1 MPRNVTFLGFVYV
14 GFYADLK
21 GDDLFV
27 RFKLGRLTVFDAAD
41 GIQHLIVV
49 LLRLGVVVPGVLV
62 LEDHMGDG
70 TALLMLAEGDLQVRI
85 LVDKAQIDLD
95 DVTHKVTGALVLI
108 VAVEEIPQVVDGQ
121 HDLVRVGGDI
131 REGRGV
137 LPLDDDIH
145 PAGQQ
150 LKEADG
156 IVGRQLDDAVIGIKG
171 EHFAQADEVRLQL
184 VAEAVGQSAVLVL
197 HAAEPVEDLVV
208 GLALLIGHFLVPNE
222 DDPLH
227 EADVD
232 VLHGAV
238 DIGLRH
244 LQKFRQ
250 LRDIDLVGPQV
261 LVPLHD
267 LGDRQTDQLGF
278 HQRQIGLLAPQQ
290 LVGLHDIEVLAVTD
304 GNAVFPGQI
313 VLRCLLDQRII
324 VTLLSACIYIRNL
337 DLFSSMFFSSAR
349 LSANLFIKVNGKTSG
364 FEPGDESEHLIPPY
378 TQNCVFV
385 ICTWS
390 TVVI

>member
-1 MPRNVTFLGFVYV
+1 MIPLCGRALTFLGFVYV

-27 RFKLGRLTVFDAAD
+27 RFKLGRLAVFDAAD

-156 IVGRQLDDAVIGIKG
+156 IVGR
-171 EHFAQADEVRLQL
+171 
-184 VAEAVGQSAVLVL
+184 
-197 HAAEPVEDLVV
+197 
-208 GLALLIGHFLVPNE
+208 
-222 DDPLH
+222 
-227 EADVD
+227 
-232 VLHGAV
+232 
-238 DIGLRH
+238 
-244 LQKFRQ
+244 
-250 LRDIDLVGPQV
+250 
-261 LVPLHD
+261 
-267 LGDRQTDQLGF
+267 
-278 HQRQIGLLAPQQ
+278 
-290 LVGLHDIEVLAVTD
+290 
-304 GNAVFPGQI
+304 
-313 VLRCLLDQRII
+313 
-324 VTLLSACIYIRNL
+324 
-337 DLFSSMFFSSAR
+337 
-349 LSANLFIKVNGKTSG
+349 
-364 FEPGDESEHLIPPY
+364 
-378 TQNCVFV
+378 
-385 ICTWS
+385 
-390 TVVI
+390 

>member
-1 MPRNVTFLGFVYV
+1 MSLWDGAITFLGFVYV

-95 DVTHKVTGALVLI
+95 DVAHKVTGALVLI
-108 VAVEEIPQVVDGQ
+108 VAVEEIPQVVDSQ

-156 IVGRQLDDAVIGIKG
+156 IVGRQLDDAVIGIEG

-208 GLALLIGHFLVPNE
+208 GLALLIRHFLVPNE

-267 LGDRQTDQLGF
+267 LGDRQADQLGF

-313 VLRCLLDQRII
+313 VLRRFLDQRII
-324 VTLLSACIYIRNL
+324 VTLLSVCIYIRNL
-337 DLFSSMFFSSAR
+337 DLFFFHVLLLCAAFCKFIYQSER
-349 LSANLFIKVNGKTSG
+349 ENLG
-364 FEPGDESEHLIPPY
+364 FRTRG
-378 TQNCVFV
+378 
-385 ICTWS
+385 
-390 TVVI
+390 

>member
-1 MPRNVTFLGFVYV
+1 
-14 GFYADLK
+14 
-21 GDDLFV
+21 
-27 RFKLGRLTVFDAAD
+27 
-41 GIQHLIVV
+41 
-49 LLRLGVVVPGVLV
+49 
-62 LEDHMGDG
+62 
-70 TALLMLAEGDLQVRI
+70 MLAEGDLQVRI
-85 LVDKAQIDLD
+85 LVDKAQIHLD
-95 DVTHKVTGALVLI
+95 DVAHKVTGALVLI
-108 VAVEEIPQVVDGQ
+108 VAVKEIPQVVDGQ

-150 LKEADG
+150 LEQADG
-156 IVGRQLDDAVIGIKG
+156 IVGRQLDDAVIGIEG

-197 HAAEPVEDLVV
+197 HAAEPVENLVV
-208 GLALLIGHFLVPNE
+208 GLAFLIRHFLVPNE
-222 DDPLH
+222 DETLH

-267 LGDRQTDQLGF
+267 LGDCQTDQLGF

-304 GNAVFPGQI
+304 GDAAFPGQI
-313 VLRCLLDQRII
+313 VFRCLLDQRLI
-324 VTLLSACIYIRNL
+324 VTFLSACIYIRDL
-337 DLFSSMFFSSAR
+337 DLFFFHVLLLCA
-349 LSANLFIKVNGKTSG
+349 AFCKFINYHILFTKKSQPNFSK
-364 FEPGDESEHLIPPY
+364 
-378 TQNCVFV
+378 FV
-385 ICTWS
+385 IFPSCPFDRPAVCPGSRPALLRQPFCYSRGFDSSKPPMSRFCLWNAALFTRF
-390 TVVI
+390 